1 MNLSQVAIRYNRVT
15 AMIAVVIAL
24 LGLVTYFD
32 FPRDSMPPFTARICT
47 IVTHFPGA
55 SPERVESL
63 VTDPIERTVQE
74 LADLE
79 YVASTSRT
87 GVSVVR
93 VDLTDD
99 VAESRL
105 QSVWDELRRKLDGL
119 KLPDGVRGPTVEDE
133 DVGVVYPI
141 FVGLSSDGFT
151 PQETHEY
158 AEQLRDALIVLPDAA
173 RVRLGGVAEERVFI
187 DYDEA
192 KLTKLGV
199 SASQIQGVITAANI
213 VIPAGEVNLGERRII
228 LEPSGNFESVDQLRE
243 LQIPVGAA
251 SVSLGEIADVRRAYE
266 TPRDEIVRINGDPG
280 IGLYVALKDGANIV
294 DLGRDIDALLRDFG
308 ATLPLG
314 LAVSRL
320 TSQDYVVNSRISGFM
335 VNVVQAVVIVMLV
348 VFVFLGARPG
358 ITVAAIIPATVL
370 ATFVLMGLFGTGL
383 NQVTLA
389 GLIMALGLL
398 VDNGIVVVEGLLERL
413 HAGDSYFEAAGRA
426 YREFKTPLL
435 ISSLTTSSAFLCF
448 YLAESTLGEIMGN
461 LFLVITM
468 ALLSSW
474 VMAFAVV
481 PLIGKPLLGDRAHRK
496 SPFDRFLPIYEK
508 MLRFSLLR
516 PWLTFGLVATGFV
529 AAVYGFGRVPFVFMP
544 DSDRNLVTFEMNFPL
559 GTRIETTD
567 AGMRTLEAHLRNA
580 LLVGEE
586 RTVGVTDWSTYVGVG
601 PESFDQGYYPGE
613 ADSAYGIALIN
624 TSSFEDNRTVIA
636 NLERFALENL
646 PDARVTVKML
656 GSSGGASVP
665 VEVRLS
671 GTSPDRLYRIA
682 EELKSKLRSIT
693 GTKNIDDD
701 WGPKQLKLV
710 VDIDPAKL
718 IATGLTNEDVARSL
732 SAVLSGRQVGEY
744 REGTDTIP
752 ITLQAEDAMSMSAAD
767 LETIAVFSQ
776 NTGKSVSLVQVA
788 RVVEDWQYSK
798 LRRRGLRSTLSVTSF
813 LEPGVTAT
821 EVTEQLTP
829 WLEAQAVDWPAGYS
843 FELGGESESSSKAM
857 DAVIAKMPIS
867 VFLMIS
873 LLVLQF
879 NSFRRTFIILMTIP
893 LGFIGVVFG
902 LLVSGSNFS
911 FTGFLGVISLAGII
925 INDAI
930 VLLDTVRLRLQEG
943 ATQQE
948 ALVSGAKNRFSP
960 ILLTTFTTSFGMI
973 PLWLSGGDMWQP
985 MAVSMIFGL
994 LFATL
999 ILLFFVPNL
1008 YQTLFRKTVSATGD
1022 ENADEYSD
1030 QMSPGVA

>member
-1 MNLSQVAIRYNRVT
+1 MNLSQAAIRYNRVT
-15 AMIAVVIAL
+15 AMIALVIASV
-24 LGLVTYFD
+24 GVAVYFEL
-32 FPRDSMPPFTARICT
+32 PRDSMPPFTARVCS
-47 IVTHFPGA
+47 IVTQFPGA

-63 VTDPIERTVQE
+63 VTDPIERVVQE

-119 KLPDGVRGPTVEDE
+119 RLPDGVRGPTVEDE

-141 FVGLSSDGFT
+141 FVGVSSDGFS
-151 PQETHEY
+151 PRETYEY
-158 AEQLRDALIVLPDAA
+158 AEALRDELIVLPDAA

-192 KLTKLGV
+192 ALTKLGV
-199 SASQIQGVITAANI
+199 SATQIQGVISAANI
-213 VIPAGEVNLGERRII
+213 VIPAGEVNFGAQRII
-228 LEPSGNFESVDQLRE
+228 LEPSGNFESVEQLRA
-243 LQIPVGAA
+243 LQIPVGNE
-251 SVSLGEIADVRRAYE
+251 SVPLGEIADVRRAYE
-266 TPRDEIVRINGDPG
+266 TPRDEIVRINGDAG
-280 IGLYVALKDGANIV
+280 IALFVALKDGANIV
-294 DLGRDIDALLRDFG
+294 DLGRDIDRLLRDFDR
-308 ATLPLG
+308 TLPVG
-314 LAVSRL
+314 ITVSRL
-320 TSQDYVVNSRISGFM
+320 TSQDYVVESRISVFM
-335 VNVVQAVVIVMLV
+335 VNVMQAVVIVMLV
-348 VFVFLGARPG
+348 VLVFLGARPG
-358 ITVAAIIPATVL
+358 ITVAAIIPATVV

-398 VDNGIVVVEGLLERL
+398 VDNGIVMVEGMLERL
-413 HAGDSYFEAAGRA
+413 HAGDSYFDAVGRA
-426 YREFKTPLL
+426 YTDFKTPLL

-448 YLAESTLGEIMGN
+448 YLAESVLGEIMGN
-461 LFLVITM
+461 LFVVITM

-474 VMAFAVV
+474 VMAFAAV
-481 PLIGKPLLGDRAHRK
+481 PLIGSGLLGNRAHQK
-496 SPFDRFLPIYEK
+496 SPFDRFLGTYER
-508 MLRFSLLR
+508 MLRFSLDR
-516 PWLTFGLVATGFV
+516 PALVYGGVIVGF
-529 AAVYGFGRVPFVFMP
+529 AAALYGFGAVPFVFMP
-544 DSDRNLVTFEMNFPL
+544 DSDRNLVTFEMSFPL

-567 AGMRTLEAHLRNA
+567 AAMRRVESYLRDE

-586 RTVGVTDWSTYVGVG
+586 RQIGVTDWSTYIGQG

-613 ADSAYGIALIN
+613 PDSAYALALIN
-624 TSSFEDNRTVIA
+624 TSSFEDNRKVIA
-636 NLERFALENL
+636 SLERFALEGL
-646 PDARVTVKML
+646 PDAQVTVKML
-656 GSSGGASVP
+656 GSSGGAAVP
-665 VEVRLS
+665 IEVRLS
-671 GTSPDRLYRIA
+671 GPSPDHLYRIA
-682 EELKSKLRSIT
+682 EQVKRTLRSIA

-701 WGPKQLKLV
+701 WGPKQLKLLV
-710 VDIDPAKL
+710 EIDAAKL

-744 REGTDTIP
+744 REGSDTIP
-752 ITLQAEDAMSMSAAD
+752 ITLQAEDAMSMTASD
-767 LETIAVFSQ
+767 LETVTVFSQ
-776 NTGKSVSLVQVA
+776 NTGRSVTLVQVA
-788 RVVEDWQYSK
+788 RVVEDWQYSR
-798 LRRRGLRSTLSVTSF
+798 LRRRGLRSTISVTSF
-813 LEPGVTAT
+813 LKPGVTAT
-821 EVTEQLTP
+821 SVTDVLSP
-829 WLEAQAVDWPAGYS
+829 WLEEQAIQWPSGYEY
-843 FELGGESESSSKAM
+843 ELGGESESSSKAM
-857 DAVIAKMPIS
+857 DAVVDKLPIS

-879 NSFRRTFIILMTIP
+879 NSFRRTFIIVMTIP

-902 LLVSGSNFS
+902 LLVTGNNFS

-930 VLLDTVRLRLQEG
+930 VLLDTVRLRLLEG
-943 ATQQE
+943 ASPEE

-973 PLWLSGGDMWQP
+973 PLWLSGGEMWRP

-1008 YQTLFRKTVSATGD
+1008 YRTLFR
-1022 ENADEYSD
+1022 E
-1030 QMSPGVA
+1030 PVAPSIPS